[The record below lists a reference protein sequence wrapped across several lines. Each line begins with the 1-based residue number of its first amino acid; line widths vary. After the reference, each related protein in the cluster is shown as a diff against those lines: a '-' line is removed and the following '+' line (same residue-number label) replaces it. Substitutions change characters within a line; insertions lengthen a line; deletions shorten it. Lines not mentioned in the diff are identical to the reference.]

1 MVQLDQRLQSEGGLL
16 APEAGGNAPH
26 RFRTR
31 IPLFAGTTIALGVV
45 LAIVFTTAQSGVA
58 TNARLRNP
66 ASPTAAALHPLWN
79 VHDWPTIFSFVF
91 VVVAAGLLSVFG
103 WLSVRQHHVHHG
115 LIVLAAV
122 TLLSW
127 MDPIANWVTFTV
139 FNPSF
144 LHFPT
149 SWAWISLAPLVEPVT
164 NVPGYPMYF
173 LSVGLVA
180 YALAKF
186 MLARSSSEGWLRRHP
201 LLTIFGVGFV
211 VAFIWD
217 VFTELFMLR
226 AGMYLYSQSYG
237 PIIHWGPAEYPV
249 IWGFFTWSSIAMVT
263 VLLYRDADDQSVL
276 SRLGRRLSLR
286 RHSTGT
292 PSALRQIAAGV
303 IILSLTYSVSL
314 GLYGGLRL
322 AHLTHKGYSG
332 QWPYPSTKVYDPQG
346 VLEHAGVTG
355 PFYQ

>member
-1 MVQLDQRLQSEGGLL
+1 
-16 APEAGGNAPH
+16 
-26 RFRTR
+26 
-31 IPLFAGTTIALGVV
+31 V
-45 LAIVFTTAQSGVA
+45 LALVFSTAQSGVSG
-58 TNARLRNP
+58 NARLRTP

-79 VHDWPTIFSFVF
+79 VHDWPTIFSYIFI
-91 VVVAAGLLSVFG
+91 VVAAGLLLAFG
-103 WLSVRQHHVHHG
+103 WLSVRDHHVHHG

-139 FNPSF
+139 FNPTF

-186 MLARSSSEGWLRRHP
+186 ILARVRQEGWLHRHP

-211 VAFIWD
+211 VAFLWD
-217 VFTELFMLR
+217 ILTELFMLR
-226 AGMYLYSQSYG
+226 AGMYIYSQSYG
-237 PIIHWGPAEYPV
+237 PIIHWGPAEYPI
-249 IWGFFTWSSIAMVT
+249 IWGFFTWSAIAMVT
-263 VLLYRDADDQSVL
+263 VLLYRDADNRSVL
-276 SRLGRRLSLR
+276 SRVGAWLPARRKVTATVS
-286 RHSTGT
+286 
-292 PSALRQIAAGV
+292 PLRQIVAGV

-314 GLYGGLRL
+314 ALYGGLRV
-322 AHLTHKGYSG
+322 AHLTHQGYSG
-332 QWPYPSTKVYDPQG
+332 AWPYPSTKVYDPQG
-346 VLEHAGVTG
+346 VLHHAGVAG
-355 PFYQ
+355 PFYK